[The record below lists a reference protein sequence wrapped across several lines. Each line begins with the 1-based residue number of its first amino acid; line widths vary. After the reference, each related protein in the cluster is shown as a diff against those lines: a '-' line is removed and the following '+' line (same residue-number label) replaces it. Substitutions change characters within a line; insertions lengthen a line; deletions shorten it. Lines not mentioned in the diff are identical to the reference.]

1 MQNKN
6 KKRRLRK
13 LFIEA
18 VEETPEVSG
27 CYCPGKGGI
36 LKKERNKVELTDSQK
51 CGGSLFIDQCL
62 SNQGLYP
69 NDHRWDYAIDYCSEV
84 FFIEVH
90 TANTGEVG
98 TVLNKLAWLKD
109 WLNNKAPEINALKA
123 TTKTPFY
130 WVQSKGYH
138 ILPNSRQERIV
149 LQNGLK
155 PISKLV
161 LI

>member
-6 KKRRLRK
+6 KKLRSRK

-18 VEETPEVSG
+18 VEETPEVCG

-36 LKKERNKVELTDSQK
+36 LKKERNKVELADSQK

-62 SNQGLYP
+62 IDQGLYS
-69 NDHRWDYAIDYCSEV
+69 NEHRWDYAIDYDGEV
-84 FFIEVH
+84 FFFEVH
-90 TANTGEVG
+90 TANTGEVS

-123 TTKTPFY
+123 KSKTPYY

-138 ILPNSRQERIV
+138 ILPNSRHERIV

-161 LI
+161 LK